1 MTKWRSWE
9 EQLLYIVVDEVLFN
23 VWDAL
28 SLSMHREHREVYFP
42 YLPHVFDILVETKD
56 GQELYNYLIFIE
68 EAKMGAIKGDT
79 LAGRRA
85 RRTIDILL
93 EYRASIFKKAENIL
107 SD

>member
-1 MTKWRSWE
+1 M
-9 EQLLYIVVDEVLFN
+9 LYIVVDEVLFN

-42 YLPHVFDILVETKD
+42 YLPHVFDILIETKD
-56 GQELYNYLIFIE
+56 GQELYNYLVFIE
-68 EAKMGAIKGDT
+68 EAKMGAVKGDT
-79 LAGRRA
+79 LAERRA

-93 EYRASIFKKAENIL
+93 EYRASIFEQSKHII